1 MLYFT
6 REARAVAGN
15 VYEFGDFRLD
25 CGRFELLRKGR
36 GVRLERKPMELLIL
50 LVGREGQLVT
60 RAEIGRHLW
69 ESEVFVDTEHG
80 INTAVRKLRQAL
92 GDDSEQPRFVQTVT
106 GMGYRFVAP
115 VVRGEAA
122 VEVHAGVRVGEGDV
136 TGPDA
141 VEQVEEIAAPARMR
155 RWKVW
160 VGGVG
165 VALVVAAAAM
175 VARGGFGN
183 RLMHR
188 EGGAEISSVAV
199 IPLENLS
206 GDAGQ
211 EYFAD
216 GMTDELIT
224 MLVKDSTLR
233 VTSRTSMMQ
242 YKGVHR
248 PLREI
253 AKELGVDG
261 ILEGSIERSGGKVHM
276 NLQLIQAPT
285 DTHVWA
291 ESYDRDGSDVVSLPG
306 EAAETIARRVHRMV
320 VQPAVVRTVNPA
332 AHDAYLRG
340 RYLWFASQNEKAGE
354 YFRKATELQPDY
366 AQGWSGLSVYY
377 GAGAIEG
384 TLNPVDALE
393 PQEVTAQRA
402 LQLDASLPE
411 AHLAMCAAIFEARW
425 DWARADPEC
434 KRAIELDP
442 GYAEAYHFRA
452 KMLAAVNRHAEA
464 IEAQKKAMELDPFA
478 RPWALAASYLVA
490 RQYDAALE
498 EGRQRLESSPNDAI
512 LHTVVY
518 ESLRCKGM
526 EKEATEE
533 LERAIVLRGSKAGAD
548 AVAQAYRQG
557 GYRAVVL
564 QHLQD
569 LKSRSADHYVSP
581 VDIAWQYAELG
592 QREEALRF
600 LEAGYRQRSPL
611 LLWVQDEPAYDF
623 LHGEERYRSLIRGMG
638 LPPAY

>member
-1 MLYFT
+1 VLYFT
-6 REARAVAGN
+6 REARAVAGI

-36 GVRLERKPMELLIL
+36 SVRLERKPMELLIL
-50 LVGREGQLVT
+50 LVGKDGQLVT
-60 RAEIGRHLW
+60 RMEIARHLW

-80 INTAVRKLRQAL
+80 INTAVRKIRQVL

-115 VVRGEAA
+115 VRKEAVEEIGGVAEEERAATTVPGTVAGGRVEDIVAPDGWGRWRIWVGVGVVALAAVGVAARGGWGKRLLGSGAA
-122 VEVHAGVRVGEGDV
+122 VE
-136 TGPDA
+136 
-141 VEQVEEIAAPARMR
+141 M
-155 RWKVW
+155 
-160 VGGVG
+160 
-165 VALVVAAAAM
+165 
-175 VARGGFGN
+175 N
-183 RLMHR
+183 
-188 EGGAEISSVAV
+188 SVAV

-211 EYFAD
+211 DYFAD

-261 ILEGSIERSGGKVHM
+261 ILEGSIERTGGHVHM
-276 NLQLIQAPT
+276 NIQLIQAPT

-291 ESYDRDGSDVVSLPG
+291 ESYDRDAGDAVSLLG
-306 EAAETIARRVHRMV
+306 EAAETIARRVNRMV
-320 VQPAVVRTVNPA
+320 VRPAVVRTVNPA
-332 AHDAYLRG
+332 AHDAYLHG
-340 RYLWFASQNEKAGE
+340 RYLWFSGGNEKAGE

-384 TLNPVDALE
+384 IANPVDTLA
-393 PQEVTAQRA
+393 PQISTAQRA
-402 LQLDASLPE
+402 LELDALSPE

-425 DWARADPEC
+425 DWARADAEC

-442 GYAEAYHFRA
+442 EFSEAYHFRA
-452 KMLAAVNRHAEA
+452 KMLAALNRHPEA
-464 IEAQKKAMELDPFA
+464 IEAQKKALELDPFS
-478 RPWALAASYLVA
+478 RPWALAASYLLA
-490 RQYDAALE
+490 RQYDAAFA
-498 EGRQRLESSPNDAI
+498 EGRQRLESSPNDAM
-512 LHTVVY
+512 LHNVLSTT
-518 ESLRCKGM
+518 LHCKGM
-526 EKEATEE
+526 EKEATEQ
-533 LERAIVLRGSKAGAD
+533 LEQTLVLQGDKASAD
-548 AVAQAYRQG
+548 AVAMAYRQG

-564 QHLQD
+564 QRIDDLQR
-569 LKSRSADHYVSP
+569 RSADQYVSP
-581 VDIAWQYAELG
+581 VDLALQYAEIG
-592 QREEALRF
+592 RREEALHF
-600 LEAGYRQRSPL
+600 LEEGYRQRSPL
-611 LLWVQDEPAYDF
+611 LLWVQDDPAYDF
-623 LHGEERYRSLIRGMG
+623 LHGEERYRAIIKGVG